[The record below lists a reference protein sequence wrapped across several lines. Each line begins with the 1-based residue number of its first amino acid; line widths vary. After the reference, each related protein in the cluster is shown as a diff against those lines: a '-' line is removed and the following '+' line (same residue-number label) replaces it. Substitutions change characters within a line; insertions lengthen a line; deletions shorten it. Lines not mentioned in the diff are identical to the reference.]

1 MTPDSAPI
9 ATREGAEQAALRPGD
24 IEIVWRRLISFMDE
38 AMTTMIRTAYSTT
51 IRESRDLTVVLFD
64 PRGRA
69 VAECTSANASFI
81 GTLPRSMQ
89 AFLKAHPADAWR
101 AGDCVITNDP
111 WIGAGHLQDIT
122 MASPVFLG
130 DDLFGFALI
139 AAHGPDIGGGLY
151 SALSR
156 EVFEEG
162 LRIPICHYARA
173 GVRDPLVRDF
183 IVSNV
188 RVPDKVIGDLEGM
201 AACVEKA
208 GRQVRDLAQSMSPA
222 RYLACTDEIVRRSEA
237 AMRSAVREI
246 PNGTYRSELTT
257 SGLEEPLRIACA
269 VTVCDEAIAVDFA
282 GTSGAQRFGINV
294 PLCYTYA
301 HTVYPLK
308 CILAPEIPNNHGTL
322 TPLSVTAPEGC
333 VLNPAFPAPVSA
345 RHLTGQ
351 FLSAAVFLALAECI
365 PDRVMA
371 ESGVT
376 RPQLVFSGKT
386 REGERF
392 VEHIFMVSGLGARS
406 VADGANALCFPAN
419 TTCTPIEIIEAL
431 TTLRIECKELVPDS
445 GGAGQWRGGCG
456 QRMAVRNASGEPI
469 QLSVLAE
476 LTHRGAQGLFGGT
489 PGRPAVIAL
498 DGKTISDKALIDFP
512 PQSVLVVES
521 AGGGGFGPAERRDAA
536 AADRDLLE
544 GYVRG

>member
-1 MTPDSAPI
+1 MILSNIIPP
-9 ATREGAEQAALRPGD
+9 ATKGVHEKLNPGD
-24 IEIVWRRLISFMDE
+24 IEIVWHRLISFMDE
-38 AMTTMIRTAYSTT
+38 AMMTMMRTAYSAT

-89 AFLKAHPADAWR
+89 AFLKAKPADAWQS
-101 AGDCVITNDP
+101 GDCLITNDP

-122 MASPVFLG
+122 MASPIFLE
-130 DDLFGFALI
+130 DTLFGFVLI

-156 EVFEEG
+156 EIFEEG
-162 LRIPICHYARA
+162 LRIPICHYAKA
-173 GVRDPLVRDF
+173 GVRDSLVHDF

-188 RVPDKVIGDLEGM
+188 RVPEKVIGDLEGM

-208 GRQVRDLAQSMSPA
+208 GRQVRELAEAISPA
-222 RYLACTDEIVRRSEA
+222 CYLACMDEIVSRSET
-237 AMRSAVREI
+237 AMCSAIRDV
-246 PNGTYRSELTT
+246 PNGTYHSELTT
-257 SGLEEPLRIACA
+257 SGLERHIKSACA
-269 VTVCDEAIAVDFA
+269 VTVSDERIDVDFA
-282 GTSGAQRFGINV
+282 GTSGTQRFGINV

-308 CILAPEIPNNHGTL
+308 CVFAPDIPNNHGTL
-322 TPLSVTAPEGC
+322 LPLSVTAPEGC
-333 VLNPAFPAPVSA
+333 VLNPNFPAPVSA

-351 FLSAAVFLALAECI
+351 YLSAAVFLALAECI
-365 PDRVMA
+365 PERIMA

-386 REGERF
+386 RGGERF

-406 VADGANALCFPAN
+406 VADGPNALCFPAN

-431 TTLRIECKELVPDS
+431 TTLQIDSKELVSDS
-445 GGAGQWRGGCG
+445 GGPGQWRGGCG
-456 QRMAVRNASGEPI
+456 QRMVVRNVSTEPI

-476 LTHRGAQGLFGGT
+476 LTHRGACGLFGGLD
-489 PGRPAVIAL
+489 GRPAVITL
-498 DGKTISDKALIDFP
+498 DGQTIPDKALIEFP

-521 AGGGGFGPAERRDAA
+521 AGGGGFGPRDQR
-536 AADRDLLE
+536 DIDFITHDLLE
-544 GYVRG
+544 GYVTS

>member
-1 MTPDSAPI
+1 MARPAKL
-9 ATREGAEQAALRPGD
+9 AAAAKAEPAKLGPGD

-69 VAECTSANASFI
+69 VAECTAANASFI

-89 AFLKAHPADAWR
+89 AFLEAHPAGDWR

-122 MASPVFLG
+122 MASPIFVG
-130 DDLFGFALI
+130 ERLFGFALI

-151 SALSR
+151 SAMSR

-162 LRIPICHYARA
+162 LRIPICHYAKA

-183 IVSNV
+183 IVANV

-208 GRQVRDLAQSMSPA
+208 GRQVRELARAMGPA
-222 RYLACTDEIVRRSEA
+222 RYLACTDEIVSRSEA
-237 AMRSAVREI
+237 AMRSAIREV
-246 PNGTYRSELTT
+246 PNGIYRSALTT

-269 VTVCDEAIAVDFA
+269 VTVSDEAIAVDFA
-282 GTSGAQRFGINV
+282 GTTGAQRFGINV

-301 HTVYPLK
+301 HTAYPLK
-308 CILAPEIPNNHGTL
+308 CLFAPDIPNNHGTL
-322 TPLSVTAPEGC
+322 MPLSVTAPEGC
-333 VLNPAFPAPVSA
+333 VLNPEFPAPVSA

-376 RPQLVFSGKT
+376 RPQLVFSGRT
-386 REGERF
+386 ATGERF
-392 VEHIFMVSGLGARS
+392 VEHIFMVSGLGARAA
-406 VADGANALCFPAN
+406 ADGPNALCFPAN
-419 TTCTPIEIIEAL
+419 TSCTPIEIIEAL
-431 TTLRIECKELVPDS
+431 TTLRIERKELVPDS
-445 GGAGQWRGGCG
+445 GGTGRWRGGCG
-456 QRMAVRNASGEPI
+456 QRMAVRNASDEPI

-476 LTHRGAQGLFGGT
+476 LTHRGARGLFGGAA
-489 PGRPAVIAL
+489 GRPAVITL
-498 DGKTISDKALIDFP
+498 DGRTIADKALIDFP

-521 AGGGGFGPAERRDAA
+521 AGGGGFGPAERRDTAA
-536 AADRDLLE
+536 IARDRRE
-544 GYVRG
+544 GYVSA

>member
-1 MTPDSAPI
+1 MPASAHVI
-9 ATREGAEQAALRPGD
+9 ETARNARAGLGLGD
-24 IEIVWRRLISFMDE
+24 VEIVWRRLISFMDE

-64 PRGRA
+64 PKGRA

-81 GTLPRSMQ
+81 GTLPRSMR
-89 AFLKAHPADAWR
+89 AFLKAFPVGDWR

-122 MASPVFLG
+122 MASPIFLE

-173 GVRDPLVRDF
+173 GVRDPLVRNF

-208 GRQVRDLAQSMSPA
+208 GRQVRDLARSMSPA
-222 RYLACTDEIVRRSEA
+222 RYLACTDEIVGRSEA
-237 AMRSAVREI
+237 AMRSAIRDV
-246 PNGTYRSELTT
+246 PNGTYRSALTT

-269 VTVCDEAIAVDFA
+269 VTVSDDAIGVDFG

-322 TPLSVTAPEGC
+322 TPLDVTAPEGC
-333 VLNPAFPAPVSA
+333 VLNPEFPAPVSA

-351 FLSAAVFLALAECI
+351 YLSAAVFLALAECI
-365 PDRVMA
+365 PDRIMA

-406 VADGANALCFPAN
+406 VADGPNALCFPAN
-419 TTCTPIEIIEAL
+419 TTCTPVEIIEAL

-469 QLSVLAE
+469 QLSILAE
-476 LTHRGAQGLFGGT
+476 LTHRGARGLFGGSE
-489 PGRPAVIAL
+489 GRPAVVTL
-498 DGKTISDKALIDFP
+498 DGEAIPDKALIDFP
-512 PQSVLVVES
+512 PRSVLVVES
-521 AGGGGFGPAERRDAA
+521 AGGGGFGRADRRDPAA
-536 AADRDLLE
+536 RTRDLSE
-544 GYVRG
+544 GYVSA

>member
-1 MTPDSAPI
+1 MTSPRTI
-9 ATREGAEQAALRPGD
+9 ATVAEDAGDGLGPGD

-69 VAECTSANASFI
+69 VAECSSANASFI

-89 AFLKAHPADAWR
+89 AFLKAHPVEAWR

-122 MASPVFLG
+122 MASPIFLE
-130 DDLFGFALI
+130 DELFGFALI
-139 AAHGPDIGGGLY
+139 AAHGPDIGGSLY

-156 EVFEEG
+156 EIFEEG

-173 GVRDPLVRDF
+173 GVRDSLVRDF

-208 GRQVRDLAQSMSPA
+208 GHQVRDLVAAISPT
-222 RYLACTDEIVRRSEA
+222 RYLACTDEIVSRSEA
-237 AMRSAVREI
+237 AMRSAIRDV

-257 SGLEEPLRIACA
+257 SGLEEELRITCA
-269 VTVCDEAIAVDFA
+269 VTVSDESINVDYA

-308 CILAPEIPNNHGTL
+308 CVFAPDIPNNHGTL
-322 TPLSVTAPEGC
+322 TPLEVTAPEGC
-333 VLNPAFPAPVSA
+333 VLNPKFPAPVSA

-376 RPQLVFSGKT
+376 RPQLVFSGHT
-386 REGERF
+386 RDGERF

-406 VADGANALCFPAN
+406 VADGPNALCFPAN

-431 TTLRIECKELVPDS
+431 TTLHIECKELIPDS
-445 GGAGQWRGGCG
+445 GGPGQWRGGCG
-456 QRMAVRNASGEPI
+456 QRMIVRNASDEPI

-476 LTHRGAQGLFGGT
+476 MTHRGARGLFGGSE
-489 PGRPAVIAL
+489 GRPAVITL
-498 DGKTISDKALIDFP
+498 DGKVIPDKALIDFP

-521 AGGGGFGPAERRDAA
+521 AGGGGFGPDDQRDAESHM
-536 AADRDLLE
+536 RDLRE
-544 GYVRG
+544 GYVGS

>member
-1 MTPDSAPI
+1 MMPDSAHV
-9 ATREGAEQAALRPGD
+9 AETARDARAELGLGD
-24 IEIVWRRLISFMDE
+24 VEIVWRRLISFMDE

-64 PRGRA
+64 PKGRA

-81 GTLPRSMQ
+81 GTLPRSMR
-89 AFLKAHPADAWR
+89 AFLNEFPVSNWC

-122 MASPVFLG
+122 MASPIFLE

-173 GVRDPLVRDF
+173 GVRDPLVRNF

-208 GRQVRDLAQSMSPA
+208 GRQVRDLARSMSPA
-222 RYLACTDEIVRRSEA
+222 RYLACTDEIVSRSEV
-237 AMRSAVREI
+237 AMRSAIRDV
-246 PNGTYRSELTT
+246 PNGTYRSALTT

-269 VTVCDEAIAVDFA
+269 VTVSDDAIGVDFG

-322 TPLSVTAPEGC
+322 TPLDVTAPEGC
-333 VLNPAFPAPVSA
+333 VLNPEFPAPVSA

-351 FLSAAVFLALAECI
+351 YLSAAVFLALAECI
-365 PDRVMA
+365 PDRIMA

-406 VADGANALCFPAN
+406 VADGPNALCFPAN
-419 TTCTPIEIIEAL
+419 TTCTPVEIIEAL

-456 QRMAVRNASGEPI
+456 QRMVVRNASGEPI
-469 QLSVLAE
+469 QLSILAE
-476 LTHRGAQGLFGGT
+476 LTHRGARGLLGGSE
-489 PGRPAVIAL
+489 GRPAVVTL
-498 DGKTISDKALIDFP
+498 DGEAIPDKALIDFP
-512 PQSVLVVES
+512 PRSVLVVES
-521 AGGGGFGPAERRDAA
+521 AGGGGFGRADRRDPTART
-536 AADRDLLE
+536 RDLSE
-544 GYVRG
+544 GYVSA

>member
-1 MTPDSAPI
+1 MYRSANSAMV
-9 ATREGAEQAALRPGD
+9 ATNADPVLGPGD

-69 VAECTSANASFI
+69 VAECSSANASFI

-89 AFLKAHPADAWR
+89 AFLKAHPAGEWR
-101 AGDCVITNDP
+101 AGDCIITNDP

-122 MASPVFLG
+122 MASPIFLG
-130 DDLFGFALI
+130 DTLFGFALI
-139 AAHGPDIGGGLY
+139 AAHGPDIGGSLY

-162 LRIPICHYARA
+162 LRIPVCHYARA

-208 GRQVRDLAQSMSPA
+208 GRQVRELAEAMSPE
-222 RYLACTDEIVRRSEA
+222 RYLACADEIVSRSEA
-237 AMRSAVREI
+237 AMRAAIRDV

-257 SGLEEPLRIACA
+257 SGLEEPIRIACA
-269 VTVCDEAIAVDFA
+269 VTISDDTIGVDYT
-282 GTSGAQRFGINV
+282 GTDGAQRFGINV

-308 CILAPEIPNNHGTL
+308 CVFAPEIPNNHGTL

-333 VLNPAFPAPVSA
+333 VLNPKFPAPVSA

-351 FLSAAVFLALAECI
+351 FLSAAVFLALADCI

-376 RPQLVFSGKT
+376 RPQLVFSGNT
-386 REGERF
+386 RDGERF

-406 VADGANALCFPAN
+406 VADGPNALCFPAN

-431 TTLRIECKELVPDS
+431 TTLHIECKELVPDS

-456 QRMAVRNASGEPI
+456 QRMAVRNASAEPI

-476 LTHRGAQGLFGGT
+476 LTHRGARGLFGGSS
-489 PGRPAVIAL
+489 GRPAIITL
-498 DGKTISDKALIDFP
+498 DGTPIPDKALIDFP
-512 PQSVLVVES
+512 PQSLLVVES

-536 AADRDLLE
+536 SAAHDLLE
-544 GYVRG
+544 GYLSS

>member
-1 MTPDSAPI
+1 MTPDSSNAGPP
-9 ATREGAEQAALRPGD
+9 AGAAQADLGPGD

-64 PRGRA
+64 RRGRA

-89 AFLKAHPADAWR
+89 AFLKAHPAVEWR
-101 AGDCVITNDP
+101 AGDCMITNDP

-122 MASPVFLG
+122 MASPIFL
-130 DDLFGFALI
+130 DDELFGFALI

-162 LRIPICHYARA
+162 LRIPICHYAR
-173 GVRDPLVRDF
+173 GGDRDPLVRAF
-183 IVSNV
+183 IASNV

-201 AACVEKA
+201 AACVETA
-208 GRQVRDLAQSMSPA
+208 GAQVRDLAQSMSPA
-222 RYLACTDEIVRRSEA
+222 RYLACADEIVRRSEA
-237 AMRSAVREI
+237 AMRSAIREV
-246 PNGTYRSELTT
+246 PNGTYRSALTT
-257 SGLEEPLRIACA
+257 SGLEQPLRIACA
-269 VTVCDEAIAVDFA
+269 VTVSDEEIGVDFS

-308 CILAPEIPNNHGTL
+308 CVLAPEIPNNHGTL
-322 TPLSVTAPEGC
+322 TPLSVAAPEGC
-333 VLNPAFPAPVSA
+333 VLNPLFPAPVSA

-351 FLSAAVFLALAECI
+351 FLSAAIFLALAECI
-365 PDRVMA
+365 PDRIMA

-386 REGERF
+386 PEGERF

-406 VADGANALCFPAN
+406 VADGPNALCFPAN

-431 TTLRIECKELVPDS
+431 TTLRVERKELIPNS
-445 GGAGQWRGGCG
+445 GGPGRWRGGCG
-456 QRMAVRNASGEPI
+456 QRMAVRNASDEPI

-476 LTHRGAQGLFGGT
+476 LTHRGAQGLFGGL

-498 DGKTISDKALIDFP
+498 DGESIPDKALIDFQ

-521 AGGGGFGPAERRDAA
+521 AGGGGFGPAEGRDASA
-536 AADRDLLE
+536 AEHDLLE
-544 GYVRG
+544 GYVSA